1 MYWFWYITVIPYGGT
16 YIIYYLCILEVL
28 NPHFQESFHISK
40 AMSALTQAA
49 VYGAYFL
56 MALPAGWIIR
66 KWGYRRGVITTTA
79 NITKIFKS
87 EK

>member
-56 MALPAGWIIR
+56 MALPACRMDYPEVGLQE
-66 KWGYRRGVITTTA
+66 GCDNTC
-79 NITKIFKS
+79 
-87 EK
+87 